1 LVYRVLNATRNRELG
16 DRVHRAD
23 GFVSRFLGLMGRG
36 GLPPGG
42 GLHITPCNGIHML
55 FMRFPID
62 AAFLGAD
69 GEVVKLFHTL
79 RPWRV
84 TSIFREARSVLEL
97 PAGILATTDTRPGD
111 RLVFQGA
118 PS

>member
-1 LVYRVLNATRNRELG
+1 
-16 DRVHRAD
+16 
-23 GFVSRFLGLMGRG
+23 
-36 GLPPGG
+36 
-42 GLHITPCNGIHML
+42 ML

-84 TSIFREARSVLEL
+84 TSIYPAAQSVLEL
-97 PAGILATTDTRPGD
+97 PAGVLAATDTREGD

-118 PS
+118 AP